1 MEHAAL
7 GGSHRSNVAPVWC
20 VQVLTGAAQPLLP
33 QAQQQALAHVA
44 VNRPVEMFHPPE
56 VLTVRLGHLVVKGTV
71 RVARQRALSPA
82 HRCKNCQAC
91 VLSHPATVN
100 LLLMTVLIYRDVQS
114 VTVK

>member
-1 MEHAAL
+1 MEPAAL

-20 VQVLTGAAQPLLP
+20 DQVLTGAAQPLLP

-56 VLTVRLGHLVVKGTV
+56 VLTVRLGHLVVKGTM
-71 RVARQRALSPA
+71 RVARQRALS
-82 HRCKNCQAC
+82 RCKKCQAC
-91 VLSHPATVN
+91 ALSHPATVN